1 MLVLSLLFASGYRE
15 KLSVILKAKLHW
27 LAVFC
32 YAGRCYVLVRSK
44 LFLLLRG
51 WQICFFKSISWNRLS
66 SKGCVPSSDCVGQ
79 ARGGMAKEV
88 PVEYRRIC
96 FSKKEYR
103 RIQRTPIIVQVNASL
118 NFHNMLPYFEGFL
131 VPSELLGCIPKDK
144 YAL

>member
-1 MLVLSLLFASGYRE
+1 MVDLHCQILVNWIPVPAITICLEGGFFEPLDLLVLSLLFASGYRE

-96 FSKKEYR
+96 FFKKR
-103 RIQRTPIIVQVNASL
+103 VS
-118 NFHNMLPYFEGFL
+118 
-131 VPSELLGCIPKDK
+131 
-144 YAL
+144 